1 MHFVFFLYFTGS
13 IHLSGRGSK
22 HLPKREP
29 KWHTVGVFKD
39 LSHTVTSYIDSNCI
53 SDSFF
58 DGIDVDNLP
67 DFSKF
72 PRTNLEPGTA
82 YRFRLSAIN
91 SCGRGEWGEVCDA
104 LILFKIFETYTSF
117 YCFIH

>member
-1 MHFVFFLYFTGS
+1 MVPNTS
-13 IHLSGRGSK
+13 QN
-22 HLPKREP
+22 ENQ